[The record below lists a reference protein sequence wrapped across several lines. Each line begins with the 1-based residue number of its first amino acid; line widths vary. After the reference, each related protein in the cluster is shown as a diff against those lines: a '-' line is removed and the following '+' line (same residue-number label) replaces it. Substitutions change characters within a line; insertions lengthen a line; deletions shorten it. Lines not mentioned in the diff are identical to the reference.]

1 MFFNGAVDL
10 ESLIID
16 HKSAINFN
24 NKQPKLRSIVK
35 HVYKNT
41 FILDEI
47 AQNLKYEKRG
57 VKPIDSILVKRR
69 SSGKKKHHKPKK
81 TVIEVLDFEKIKR
94 DKGKRKIKETYNR
107 D

>member
-35 HVYKNT
+35 HVYNND

-47 AQNLKYEKRG
+47 AQKLKDEKRG
-57 VKPIDSILVKRR
+57 IQRFDSDSNLVKRR
-69 SSGKKKHHKPKK
+69 SSGKKKHYKSNKY
-81 TVIEVLDFEKIKR
+81 R
-94 DKGKRKIKETYNR
+94 NNN
-107 D
+107 